1 MEVRQGI
8 NKRDFANYDGKRVRE
23 ELLIENVFGVDCINL
38 VYSHVD
44 RIIVGGVVPVQKEGV
59 RLTAGDELRAEYFF
73 ERREMGVINIGGE
86 GKILADGV
94 EYVLKKGDCLYLGR
108 GTKEV
113 LFLAPTRKIRRNFT

>member
-44 RIIVGGVVPVQKEGV
+44 RIIV
-59 RLTAGDELRAEYFF
+59 
-73 ERREMGVINIGGE
+73 
-86 GKILADGV
+86 KIF
-94 EYVLKKGDCLYLGR
+94 LGR
-108 GTKEV
+108 YAVIWIGCEKSGEE
-113 LFLAPTRKIRRNFT
+113 K